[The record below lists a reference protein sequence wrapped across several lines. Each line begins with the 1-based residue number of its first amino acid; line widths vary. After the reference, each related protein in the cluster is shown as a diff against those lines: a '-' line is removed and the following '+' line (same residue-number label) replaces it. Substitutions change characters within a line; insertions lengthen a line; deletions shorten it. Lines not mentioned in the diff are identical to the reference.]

1 MNCRL
6 NTGGNKT
13 AVRFLEITDCELK
26 QNQEDGMKILLI
38 AMNAKYIHSN
48 LAVYCLKSYAARRGI
63 ETEIAE
69 YTINHR
75 QDDILM
81 DIYQKKP
88 DVVAFSCYI
97 WNLEFVENI
106 ARDLHQVLPD
116 LEIWGGGPEVS
127 YDAEKFLMK
136 HPEFRGIMQGE
147 GERTFCEL
155 AGLYQDFGKD
165 AVQKLDSCSGIV
177 WRNQKREIVRGMP
190 QAPISLDEV
199 PFIYEEYE
207 DLVPFENRILYYE
220 TSRGCPF
227 SCSYCLSSIDRRVRL
242 RSIELVEKE
251 LQFFLDHKVP
261 QVKFVDRTFNCNHR
275 HSMAIW
281 NYIKEHDNGI
291 TNFHFEIAADILKD
305 EEIQLLST
313 FRPGLAQLEIGVQST
328 NMQTIHEIDRVMDFA
343 LVSRKV
349 LQVASA
355 GNIHQHLDL
364 IAGLPYE
371 NLESFQKSFNDVYL
385 LRPQQFQLG
394 FLKVL
399 KGSKMYEK
407 AEEYGIV
414 YHTRPMYEVL
424 STKWLSYAEV
434 IYLKGIEE
442 MVEVYYNSSQFR
454 CTMLA
459 LEQEFDTPF
468 AMYEALAAYYEK
480 NALNGLNH
488 SRMRRFDILHD
499 FILSCVKEENVPEY
513 EDDLLMDLYLR
524 EKSKSRPSW
533 AADLSGY
540 KSGLQEFFKK
550 EAEEK
555 RYLKDYEG
563 YSWKQILNMT
573 HVEIDSKGEWTL
585 FDYKRR
591 DPLTKDAAT
600 YIISEVQTEKNRE
613 MEKKA

>member
-1 MNCRL
+1 
-6 NTGGNKT
+6 
-13 AVRFLEITDCELK
+13 
-26 QNQEDGMKILLI
+26 MKILLVAI
-38 AMNAKYIHSN
+38 NAKYIHSN
-48 LAVYCLKSYAARRGI
+48 LAVYCLKSYAAKRGI
-63 ETEIAE
+63 EVELTE

-81 DIYQKKP
+81 DIYQRKP

-97 WNLEFVENI
+97 WNLEFVQDI
-106 ARDLHQVLPD
+106 AADLYKVLPD

-127 YDAEKFLMK
+127 YDAEKFLAK
-136 HPEFRGIMQGE
+136 HPEFRGIMKGE

-155 AGLYQDFGKD
+155 AGLYQIYGKE
-165 AVQKLDSCSGIV
+165 AVNKLDECHGIV
-177 WRNQKREIVRGMP
+177 WRDPKGEISQGLP

-207 DLVPFENRILYYE
+207 NMMPFENRILYYE

-227 SCSYCLSSIDRRVRL
+227 SCSYCLSSIDKRVRL
-242 RSIELVEKE
+242 RSMELVEKE

-281 NYIKEHDNGI
+281 RYIKEHDNGI
-291 TNFHFEIAADILKD
+291 TNFHFEIAADILN
-305 EEIQLLST
+305 EEEMDLLAT

-328 NMQTIHEIDRVMDFA
+328 NIQTIHEIDRVMDFDM
-343 LVSRKV
+343 VTQKV
-349 LQVASA
+349 QRVASA
-355 GNIHQHLDL
+355 ENIHQHLDL

-371 NLESFQKSFNDVYL
+371 NLESFKKSFNDVYR

-399 KGSKMYEK
+399 KGSKMHEK
-407 AEEYGIV
+407 PGEYGIV

-424 STKWLSYAEV
+424 STNWLTYDEV

-442 MVEVYYNSSQFR
+442 MVEVYYNSCQFR

-459 LEQEFDTPF
+459 LEAEFDTPF
-468 AMYEALAAYYEK
+468 AMYEALAEYYEE
-480 NALNGLNH
+480 NGLNGLKH
-488 SRMRRFDILHD
+488 SRMGRFDILHD
-499 FILSCVKEENVPEY
+499 FILSYVKKEHAPKY

-540 KSGLQEFFKK
+540 KSEIQEFFRK

-573 HVEIDSKGEWTL
+573 HVEVDSKGKWTL

-591 DPLTKDAAT
+591 DPLTKDAKT
-600 YIISEVQTEKNRE
+600 YRILERKEEER
-613 MEKKA
+613 A